1 MNKEDMVHI
10 YNEIILNQKKK
21 KRERQNEILPTGTWM
36 DVEGIMQSELSPIN
50 KDKYHMISLKSGI

>member
-1 MNKEDMVHI
+1 MVHI

-21 KRERQNEILPTGTWM
+21 KRERERENEILPIGTWM
-36 DVEGIMQSELSPIN
+36 DIEGIMQSELSPIN

>member
-1 MNKEDMVHI
+1 MVRI

-21 KRERQNEILPTGTWM
+21 ERERENEILPIGTWM
-36 DVEGIMQSELSPIN
+36 DIVGIMQSELSPIN